1 MIQRFGLLVWP
12 DTGTPW
18 RDVDRWPDSDA
29 RRVANATSEPL
40 DGLNPESIGGQKDE
54 PEAVPYQCFGAEGL
68 ALFREWREG
77 WEPKLRSGDL
87 HLALESHLAKYRKLV
102 PALALTLHLTS
113 GATGPGG

>member
-77 WEPKLRSGDL
+77 WSRSCAAAICILRSNRISPSIASSSQ
-87 HLALESHLAKYRKLV
+87 HWR
-102 PALALTLHLTS
+102 
-113 GATGPGG
+113 